1 MSATVDS
8 LPVAWLR
15 RIGAMT
21 LFLGQVLARIIP
33 AFGKPGLIVKQIY
46 NAGARSLVII
56 MLSGLFVG
64 MVLGLLGFDTLQRF
78 GSEDSLGVLAALGM
92 LKVLGPVL
100 TALLF
105 AGRAGTSLTSEI
117 GLMKSTD
124 QLTAMQMMAVDPLR
138 YVVAP
143 RFLGGIIAMPLLA
156 ATFSVIGLYGAQLI
170 GVQQMGVD
178 VGAFWSQTQN
188 AVDLRDVTEGVV
200 KSLVFGVA
208 CSLIAVYEGY
218 NCEPTPE
225 GVGLA
230 TTRTV
235 VTSSVHGAA
244 VELSADRRVPNKELI
259 GMTTMKNSR
268 SLEIGTGL
276 FVLLG
281 FAALAFLT
289 TQLPGTSL
297 KFGGGDGGYTRH
309 GEVRQHRRPQAGL
322 AGHHGGRARRTRRV
336 DPLRPQGLQG
346 GGRAAYRKS
355 IHGDPRRQRRQ
366 HPDRGSARRQVR
378 RHRSRRLGNLPQAG
392 RSNRVHAVGHRA
404 RESGQQVLRQHGEQ
418 GTGRAEGR
426 RAGAHRSRNDA
437 VDAANRSGWV
447 HRMLC

>member
-1 MSATVDS
+1 M
-8 LPVAWLR
+8 PVAWLR
-15 RIGAMT
+15 RLGAIS
-21 LFLGQVLARIIP
+21 LFFVQICARVLP
-33 AFGKPGLIVKQIY
+33 ALGKPGLIVKQIY
-46 NAGARSLVII
+46 NAGARSLVIV

-188 AVDLRDVTEGVV
+188 AVDLRDVTEGIV

-218 NCEPTPE
+218 QCEPTPE

-235 VTSSVHGAA
+235 VTSSV
-244 VELSADRRVPNKELI
+244 
-259 GMTTMKNSR
+259 M
-268 SLEIGTGL
+268 
-276 FVLLG
+276 VLLLNYLLT
-281 FAALAFLT
+281 AAFLT
-289 TQLPGTSL
+289 
-297 KFGGGDGGYTRH
+297 
-309 GEVRQHRRPQAGL
+309 
-322 AGHHGGRARRTRRV
+322 
-336 DPLRPQGLQG
+336 
-346 GGRAAYRKS
+346 KS
-355 IHGDPRRQRRQ
+355 
-366 HPDRGSARRQVR
+366 
-378 RHRSRRLGNLPQAG
+378 
-392 RSNRVHAVGHRA
+392 
-404 RESGQQVLRQHGEQ
+404 
-418 GTGRAEGR
+418 
-426 RAGAHRSRNDA
+426 
-437 VDAANRSGWV
+437 
-447 HRMLC
+447 